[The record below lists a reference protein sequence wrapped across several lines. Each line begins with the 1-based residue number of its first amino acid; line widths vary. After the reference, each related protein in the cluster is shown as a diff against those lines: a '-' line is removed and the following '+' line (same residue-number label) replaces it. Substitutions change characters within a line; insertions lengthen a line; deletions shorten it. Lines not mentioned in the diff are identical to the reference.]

1 MSQQSL
7 SSSQQSLSASKPSL
21 SASQLSLS
29 ASQFCDKI
37 MKKFSP
43 KKSDLEDYFLEPN
56 LTFFPGHEIIVKLF
70 EDYFVKF
77 NLKKIN

>member
-1 MSQQSL
+1 
-7 SSSQQSLSASKPSL
+7 
-21 SASQLSLS
+21 
-29 ASQFCDKI
+29 